1 VEAWQ
6 LVLAVFFALLP
17 VVLMLDFWGDERLDA
32 RGRPRTRDWPFQR
45 SADSLDEEAG
55 HDEYAGAH

>member
-1 VEAWQ
+1 MEAWQ

-17 VVLMLDFWGDERLDA
+17 VVLMLDFWGDERLDS
-32 RGRPRTRDWPFQR
+32 RGRPRQRDWPFER
-45 SADSLDEEAG
+45 SAGSLDGQVG